1 MYTQDQVHQLF
12 ANTNQT
18 ILDKIQEIKC
28 TNIIM
33 LEFNAMEGYNYQIN
47 LKILFKI
54 GRYKLIKYTTNSSYL
69 DDLAN
74 YENLNE
80 LQQQITEY
88 WQYVLN

>member
-1 MYTQDQVHQLF
+1 MYNQDQVHQLF
-12 ANTNQT
+12 ANTKQDV
-18 ILDKIQEIKC
+18 LDKIQEIKC
-28 TNIIM
+28 TNVIM
-33 LEFNAMEGYNYQIN
+33 LEFNAMECYNYKIN
-47 LKILFKI
+47 LKILFKN

-74 YENLNE
+74 YDNLNE